1 LPILVHALHVKG
13 FKMRDILIDVYDD
26 WRNNYLTIEKFAEHN
41 GLLPSE
47 AEALLSLAREINMH
61 EHPES

>member
-1 LPILVHALHVKG
+1 
-13 FKMRDILIDVYDD
+13 MRELRDVLIDVYDD

-47 AEALLSLAREINMH
+47 AETLINLCREVVKH
-61 EHPES
+61 EHPEE